1 MKGEDKDNRRMEV
14 GKNDKKIKTIVGTL
28 ILIALTGMFA
38 GVHAQDDDGL
48 VAGWHFDEGSGSVAK
63 DSSGN
68 GNDGTIHGA
77 TWVDG
82 KFGKALSFDGEDDY
96 VSVTTPLTNV
106 ENTFTM
112 ELWVYPLTTH
122 EIDTESTG
130 GYPGTTGQKYAI
142 YPPQGYQVWGSGHAG
157 AGISIGTNG
166 ISVYEHSDFYMPP
179 LLVWQGSI
187 DDWSHVCV
195 VYKNKQPRLYVNGI
209 LVKVGLTSKKT
220 MFIRVRVSV
229 VPIEI

>member
-1 MKGEDKDNRRMEV
+1 MKGEDKDNRRMGV

-38 GVHAQDDDGL
+38 GVHAQGDDGL
-48 VAGWHFDEGSGSVAK
+48 VGGWHFDEGSGSVAK

-112 ELWVYPLTTH
+112 ELWVYP
-122 EIDTESTG
+122 
-130 GYPGTTGQKYAI
+130 
-142 YPPQGYQVWGSGHAG
+142 
-157 AGISIGTNG
+157 
-166 ISVYEHSDFYMPP
+166 
-179 LLVWQGSI
+179 
-187 DDWSHVCV
+187 
-195 VYKNKQPRLYVNGI
+195 
-209 LVKVGLTSKKT
+209 
-220 MFIRVRVSV
+220 
-229 VPIEI
+229 